1 MLIFFILA
9 AFCVWIAYR
18 INFKVHYNWNWGV
31 MPQYLYRFDAEEG
44 RWVAGLIVQGVFVT
58 LRLGIYSIV
67 VAMVI
72 GTVMG
77 LFRTSRSPFRRMV
90 GWSYVEIIRNIP
102 ILVWIFIFYFFISD
116 QFIPIIDLA
125 GSKSSFTRDLVSFLF
140 ISPARFPAFFS
151 GLMALGIYEGA
162 YITEIVRA
170 GIQSIDRGQWE
181 AASALGFS
189 RYEQLRHII
198 FPQAA
203 KNVLPPLAGQFISTI
218 KDSSI
223 VSVISI
229 QELTFQGM
237 ELMSATFLTFEVWIT
252 VMLLYLVIC
261 LVCSLALERL
271 EIHMKRGVV

>member
-1 MLIFFILA
+1 
-9 AFCVWIAYR
+9 
-18 INFKVHYNWNWGV
+18 
-31 MPQYLYRFDAEEG
+31 
-44 RWVAGLIVQGVFVT
+44 
-58 LRLGIYSIV
+58 
-67 VAMVI
+67 
-72 GTVMG
+72 
-77 LFRTSRSPFRRMV
+77 
-90 GWSYVEIIRNIP
+90 
-102 ILVWIFIFYFFISD
+102 
-116 QFIPIIDLA
+116 
-125 GSKSSFTRDLVSFLF
+125 
-140 ISPARFPAFFS
+140 
-151 GLMALGIYEGA
+151 MALGIYEGA

-170 GIQSIDRGQWE
+170 GIQSVDRGQWE

-189 RYEQLRHII
+189 RYQQLRHII

-261 LVCSLALERL
+261 LVCSLAVERL